1 MKPRRMPM
9 TAHSQPTRETV
20 TIDALGQLPRASA
33 EPPEPARYTD
43 HWSRCRT
50 PDGAA
55 VVRVRCYEDGRV
67 EADRA
72 PCHLW
77 DRGENPDPARY
88 GEETR
93 WVRLGYS
100 PKGAG

>member
-1 MKPRRMPM
+1 MPTSTNKP
-9 TAHSQPTRETV
+9 AAREGV
-20 TIDALGQLPRASA
+20 AIDALGELARASA

-72 PCHLW
+72 LCHLW

-88 GEETR
+88 GVETKWTR
-93 WVRLGYS
+93 ISYS

>member
-9 TAHSQPTRETV
+9 PVSTPAARETV
-20 TIDALGQLPRASA
+20 ALDALGRLARASA

-67 EADRA
+67 EVDRA

-77 DRGENPDPARY
+77 DRGENPDPSRY
-88 GEETR
+88 GVETKWAR
-93 WVRLGYS
+93 VGYS
-100 PKGAG
+100 PRGAG